1 MNYLIYLHQIAFVI
15 MLQSKFFKD
24 NKMGEC
30 NLESLKKNILNKFT
44 SAYLHQITIEIN
56 SSPINNL
63 NDKGSQKVKTAHMLK
78 VSTNKCLTDVVPY

>member
-1 MNYLIYLHQIAFVI
+1 MPAERVQLVVFEINTSANLHQIAFVI

-24 NKMGEC
+24 NKMGNC
-30 NLESLKKNILNKFT
+30 NFENFCNFWKKYILKKLP

-63 NDKGSQKVKTAHMLK
+63 HE
-78 VSTNKCLTDVVPY
+78 